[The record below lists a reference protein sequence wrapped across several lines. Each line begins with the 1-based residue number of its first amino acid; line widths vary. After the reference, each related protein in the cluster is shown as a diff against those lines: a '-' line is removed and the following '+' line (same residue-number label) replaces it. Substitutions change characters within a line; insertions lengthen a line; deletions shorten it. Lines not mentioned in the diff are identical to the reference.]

1 MVNRNGVSGNGA
13 AVIMGSRKSPLTSGY
28 LLKGYRI
35 EKTLGGGGFSL
46 VYLATHLE
54 TRERVAIKEF
64 LPSTQARRLPNGRVE
79 PASVESARFFHHGI
93 KRFFEEGSA
102 LARVHHPNI
111 VRVTNFFRAHNTA
124 YMVMQYEQGNDLR
137 WYIKRH
143 PRGLSEKFVRTVFPP
158 LLEGLS
164 ELHRNGLLHL
174 DIKPANIFLRPGGNP
189 LLLDFGAAQHVR
201 ESAQPNSPQTLTFG
215 FAPIEQHEKGVLG
228 AFTDVYAMGA
238 SIYACLN
245 GRPPP
250 PAPERQIK
258 DKYRPAS
265 VAFAHRYSAVLLET
279 IDWCLELAPSK
290 RPQTAVEL
298 LAALNQPPQDTP
310 HPAPAG
316 PWTYLARLG
325 LRWPRAKSKT

>member
-1 MVNRNGVSGNGA
+1 MGV
-13 AVIMGSRKSPLTSGY
+13 RKNPLSNGY

-46 VYLATHLE
+46 VYLATNLE
-54 TRERVAIKEF
+54 TQERVAIKEF
-64 LPSTQARRLPNGRVE
+64 LPSMQARRLPNGRVE

-124 YMVMQYEQGNDLR
+124 YMVMRYEEGNDLR

-143 PRGLSEKFVRTVFPP
+143 PRGLSEKFIRTVFPP
-158 LLEGLS
+158 LLDGLE

-189 LLLDFGAAQHVR
+189 LLLDFGAAQR
-201 ESAQPNSPQTLTFG
+201 ACESGRPNGPQTLTFG
-215 FAPIEQHEKGVLG
+215 FAPIEQHEKGALG
-228 AFTDVYAMGA
+228 AFTDLYAMGA
-238 SIYACLN
+238 SMYACIN

-250 PAPERQIK
+250 PAPERQAK
-258 DKYRPAS
+258 DKYRRAS
-265 VAFAHRYSAVLLET
+265 VAFAHRYSAGLLET
-279 IDWCLELAPSK
+279 IDWCLEYAPSQ
-290 RPQTAVEL
+290 RPQTVPEL
-298 LAALNQPPQDTP
+298 LNALKQPAMEP
-310 HPAPAG
+310 HGPAG
-316 PWTYLARLG
+316 IGPRSYLNRLG
-325 LRWPRAKSKT
+325 LRWPWPKPKL